1 MDKHGW
7 KYLLPGKAVLSFYKF
22 YSSYIALLRSL
33 YMYNWKSSS
42 LFHPCCLFEDV
53 YTIKKLPKLLFN
65 RCNLKSSACICK
77 RLFSCVSNCK
87 FNIVLSFII
96 LGLAI
101 HQSSGI
107 FGRLDQGFWL
117 SPSSRCYSSQQWS
130 VYPPFVHQD
139 NEGHHL
145 GYAGAGCTEH
155 DGLWL
160 RLLQKYAVCRCHDLP
175 IHVS

>member
-1 MDKHGW
+1 MEKHGW
-7 KYLLPGKAVLSFYKF
+7 KYLFHGKAVLSFYKF
-22 YSSYIALLRSL
+22 YSSYIALLR
-33 YMYNWKSSS
+33 
-42 LFHPCCLFEDV
+42 D
-53 YTIKKLPKLLFN
+53 
-65 RCNLKSSACICK
+65 NLKSSACIRK
-77 RLFSCVSNCK
+77 RLFSYVSKCK

-117 SPSSRCYSSQQWS
+117 RPSSRCYSSQQWS

-160 RLLQKYAVCRCHDLP
+160 RLLQKYAICRCHDLP